1 MTEFSRDVRLTAPD
15 RVSSMSRN
23 TNDVVDVVDN
33 EELVVEG
40 ELVVAFVLRLP
51 EVIRVLLQMLHLL
64 VELGDVESIVVLWS
78 M

>member
-51 EVIRVLLQMLHLL
+51 DVIRVLLQMLHLL